1 MPAFNQSRQN
11 VIKLIFLV
19 AFIILAI
26 RLLYLQLSS
35 TQYDLLAL
43 DNAVSKKI
51 VYPDR
56 GIIFDRKGRSIL
68 ENTQTYD
75 LMVMPTQL

>member
-1 MPAFNQSRQN
+1 MPAVNQSRQN
-11 VIKLIFLV
+11 VIKAVFLV

-26 RLLYLQLSS
+26 RLLFLQLSS

-51 VYPDR
+51 V
-56 GIIFDRKGRSIL
+56 FS
-68 ENTQTYD
+68 
-75 LMVMPTQL
+75 